1 LKGLVPPAKDEPD
14 FPSVSVLH
22 LEFEIPKRWSN
33 KLYSAAG
40 SNRDPFP
47 KVEKLIADSIPHVS
61 GDEEVRLIGFQIND

>member
-1 LKGLVPPAKDEPD
+1 LSGLLPPTKGKPD

-40 SNRDPFP
+40 SCTDPFP
-47 KVEKLIADSIPHVS
+47 KIEELIADSIPNIE
-61 GDEEVRLIGFQIND
+61 GDEEVRLIGFVIND